1 MSALNLL
8 TIKDNDCSFWNSYY
22 SKVSSNVVQKEIFWE
37 GYVFL
42 CTNYVSVGSLFN
54 KLITQQPFD
63 RK

>member
-22 SKVSSNVVQKEIFWE
+22 SKVSSNVAQKEIFWE
-37 GYVFL
+37 VYVFL